1 MEPLQFPTKFRSHS
15 IRASAETKRRSR
27 FALFGGR
34 RNERAPE
41 GCEPE
46 VFAEQVCEY
55 LERARDLKAT
65 VSLQSDSHTSR
76 ESKVETVDQA
86 TPLAEVTAA
95 ENESTADT
103 ESELFLPEEAQDA
116 SESELFKPEV
126 ADTTSRPQL
135 FKPATPAS

>member
-1 MEPLQFPTKFRSHS
+1 M
-15 IRASAETKRRSR
+15 
-27 FALFGGR
+27 
-34 RNERAPE
+34 
-41 GCEPE
+41 
-46 VFAEQVCEY
+46 
-55 LERARDLKAT
+55 
-65 VSLQSDSHTSR
+65 SLQSDSHTSR